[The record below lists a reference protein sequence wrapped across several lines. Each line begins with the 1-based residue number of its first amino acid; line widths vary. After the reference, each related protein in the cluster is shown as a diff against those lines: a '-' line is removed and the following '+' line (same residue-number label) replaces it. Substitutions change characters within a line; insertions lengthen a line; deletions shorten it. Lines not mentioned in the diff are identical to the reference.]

1 MAAVPFRHPGFV
13 VNPGSPFKNDKVGR
27 EAFVRELCRRV
38 MAQEQAAVVAI
49 TGGFGSGKS
58 VALQMCASVLRAD
71 GATVTEFNAWQQSY
85 TRDPLIDLV
94 SALSKEQSEVWK
106 RVAEIALRLASP
118 VVSSLTGGLVRLD
131 SVVDGK
137 TAPESDPFAGWAT
150 TDQHVGDF
158 KEALATVVTDT
169 RGRFVVLIDE
179 LDRCVPEY
187 AMDLLNVARHLF
199 DVPGVVIVLGVNRAE
214 LGHRVR
220 QIYGDK
226 CDADTYLRR
235 FVDLPIDLPIPE
247 SQERDGYTRG
257 LLASAEPTQHADFLA
272 AALDLLIGE
281 ARISLRDAEQILRRV
296 AQLIPDARQSRSYW
310 YLGTVA
316 MLVLREVDRKAYEA
330 FAAGRI
336 DAFEAVAALRA
347 SLPATLVA
355 QSKRASTVQDVED
368 LLLLMGDERERSAA
382 RLTSENF
389 QERWVDVDL
398 GDPASAEATFSRL
411 MHQPVS
417 AWEFQARDIAAQIE
431 SVVSARPAR

>member
-1 MAAVPFRHPGFV
+1 MAVVPFRHPDFV
-13 VNPGSPFKNDKVGR
+13 VDPDSPFENDKVGR
-27 EAFVRELCRRV
+27 EAFVRDLCHRV

-58 VALQMCASVLRAD
+58 VVLQMCASVLRAD

-131 SVVDGK
+131 SVVDGQK
-137 TAPESDPFAGWAT
+137 ATESDPFAGWAV
-150 TDQHVGDF
+150 TDQQVRDF
-158 KEALATVVTDT
+158 KKALATVVKDI

-187 AMDLLNVARHLF
+187 AMELLNVARQLF
-199 DVPGVVIVLGVNRAE
+199 NVPGVVIVLGVNRSE
-214 LGHRVR
+214 LGHRV
-220 QIYGDK
+220 QQVYGEK
-226 CDADTYLRR
+226 CDADAYLRR
-235 FVDLPIDLPIPE
+235 FVDLSIDLPRPE
-247 SQERDGYTRG
+247 SGELEGFTRG
-257 LLASAEPTQHADFLA
+257 LVASAEPTRAAAFLA
-272 AALDLLIGE
+272 AAIDLLVGE
-281 ARISLRDAEQILRRV
+281 AHASLRDAEQLLRRV
-296 AQLIPDARQSRSYW
+296 AQLTSDANQSRSYRH
-310 YLGTVA
+310 LGTVA
-316 MLVLREVDRKAYEA
+316 MLVLREVDREAYEA
-330 FAAGRI
+330 FASGRI

-347 SLPATLVA
+347 SLPASLAA
-355 QSKRASTVQDVED
+355 QSRRSSTVQKVED

-382 RLTSENF
+382 RLTPEKF
-389 QERWVDVDL
+389 QARWADVDL
-398 GDPASAEATFSRL
+398 GDPASAEATISRL

-431 SVVSARPAR
+431 SVVSARPSG